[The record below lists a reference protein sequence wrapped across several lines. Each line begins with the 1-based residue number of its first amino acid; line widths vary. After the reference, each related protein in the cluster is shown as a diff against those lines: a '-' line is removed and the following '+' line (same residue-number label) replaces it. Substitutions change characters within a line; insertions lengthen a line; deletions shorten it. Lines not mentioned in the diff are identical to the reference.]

1 MSNSFSKRLGLLGVS
16 LITEGSR
23 MPCIRQYPVGV
34 AWYTLRMNVRRELQ
48 DVVAATTGDVQP
60 KIERTPRPEFGDYA
74 TNVALSVAQQSGA
87 MPRDTAH
94 ALALKIAAQKSPTIA
109 KVEVAG
115 PGFLNLTLADTWL
128 VAQAKA
134 VAKTV
139 APLAKSDAYKGQ
151 RAHLEFISANPTGP
165 LTLANARGGFLG
177 DVLGNVLER
186 VGYKVYREYYVNDRG
201 VQVSVLAESVLRRYF
216 QQQGITIDY
225 PATCYQGV
233 YVDELARKLKLPNYK
248 MTDVAKLGEIRDK
261 IKDKVVAT
269 MLKEIQR
276 VVTKVMGIAFD
287 NWLSEKTLVT
297 PGILEKLLAALREKG
312 LVYEKDG
319 ATWLAT
325 TKYGDDKD
333 RVLTKADGEMTYFL
347 PDIVNHWL
355 KFTKHK
361 ANVAINILGADH
373 HGYTGRMHAALM
385 GLGIEDSTH
394 VFRPIII
401 QFVRLLRDGQEV
413 KMSKR
418 RGTYI
423 EAEEVVQEVGLD
435 AARFFFL
442 MYDVNTHMDF
452 NLDLAKERSEKNPV
466 YYVQYA
472 HARLCSILAKTKGAR
487 VAKGDSPLH
496 PVSRKLILELL
507 RWPEVLEDVSRDY
520 GCQRIPQYA
529 LDLARTFHDFY
540 TQVRVIDND
549 TVQPLPLT
557 LVHATKNVLADVLAT
572 LGITAPVKM

>member
-1 MSNSFSKRLGLLGVS
+1 
-16 LITEGSR
+16 
-23 MPCIRQYPVGV
+23 
-34 AWYTLRMNVRRELQ
+34 MNVRSELQ
-48 DVVAATTGDVQP
+48 GIVAKVSGVQSP

-74 TNVALSVAQQSGA
+74 TNVALSVAQRNDARSHDSAQ
-87 MPRDTAH
+87 T
-94 ALALKIAAQKSPTIA
+94 LALKIAAQKSPLIA
-109 KVEVAG
+109 SVKVAG
-115 PGFLNLTLADTWL
+115 PGFLNLSLDDVWL
-128 VAQAKA
+128 TTQAKGI
-134 VAKTV
+134 
-139 APLAKSDAYKGQ
+139 AKSAARLSRSTQYKS
-151 RAHLEFISANPTGP
+151 RNAHVEFISANPTGP

-186 VGYKVYREYYVNDRG
+186 VGYKVLREYYVNDRG

-225 PATCYQGV
+225 PETCYQGV
-233 YVDELARKLKLPNYK
+233 YVDELAGKLKLPNYK

-276 VVTKVMGIAFD
+276 VVTKDMRITFD
-287 NWLSEKTLVT
+287 SWFSEKSLVSS
-297 PGILEKLLAALREKG
+297 GIIEKVVSVLRQKG
-312 LVYEKDG
+312 MVFEREG

-333 RVLTKADGEMTYFL
+333 RVLVKADGEMTYFL
-347 PDIVNHWL
+347 PDIAYHWL

-373 HGYTGRMHAALM
+373 HGYIGRMHAALK
-385 GLGIEDSTH
+385 GLGVEDADH
-394 VFRPIII
+394 QFQPIII

-418 RGTYI
+418 RGTYV

-442 MYDVNTHMDF
+442 MYDVRTHMDF
-452 NLDLAKERSEKNPV
+452 NLDVAKERSEKNPV

-472 HARLCSILAKTKGAR
+472 HARICSILAKASTQR
-487 VAKGDSPLH
+487 VARERAGALH
-496 PVSRKLILELL
+496 PASRKLILELL
-507 RWPEVLEDVSRDY
+507 RWPEVLEDTARDY
-520 GCQRIPQYA
+520 AVQRIPQYA
-529 LDLARTFHDFY
+529 LDIARTFHDFY
-540 TQVRVIDND
+540 TQVRVIDANH
-549 TVQPLPLT
+549 VQAFPLALIR
-557 LVHATKNVLADVLAT
+557 ATKNVLQDVLET
-572 LGITAPVKM
+572 LGIRAPEKM

>member
-1 MSNSFSKRLGLLGVS
+1 
-16 LITEGSR
+16 
-23 MPCIRQYPVGV
+23 
-34 AWYTLRMNVRRELQ
+34 MNVRTELQ
-48 DVVAATTGDVQP
+48 EFVAKVAGILQP

-74 TNVALSVAQQSGA
+74 TNVALSVAQKQN
-87 MPRDTAH
+87 
-94 ALALKIAAQKSPTIA
+94 ALPHDVAQQLSLRLAATKHELIS
-109 KVEVAG
+109 KVDVAG
-115 PGFLNLTLADTWL
+115 PGFINITISDAWLAEQGQGI
-128 VAQAKA
+128 AKSAKA
-134 VAKTV
+134 LT
-139 APLAKSDAYKGQ
+139 KSAAYKGQ
-151 RAHLEFISANPTGP
+151 HAHLEFISANPTGP

-225 PATCYQGV
+225 PETCYQGV
-233 YVDELARKLKLPNYK
+233 YIEELARKLKLPNYK
-248 MTDVAKLGEIRDK
+248 MTDVAKLAEIRDK

-276 VVTKVMGIAFD
+276 VVTKAMHIDFD
-287 NWLSEKTLVT
+287 NWLSEKTLVA
-297 PGILEKLLAALREKG
+297 PGILDKLVATLKAKG

-373 HGYTGRMHAALM
+373 HGYTGRMHAALK
-385 GLGIEDSTH
+385 GLGVVDEQHI
-394 VFRPIII
+394 FQPLII
-401 QFVRLLRDGQEV
+401 QFVRLIRDGKEV

-418 RGTYI
+418 RGTYV
-423 EAEEVVQEVGLD
+423 EAEEVIQEVGLD
-435 AARFFFL
+435 AARFFFM
-442 MYDVNTHMDF
+442 MYDIKTHLDF
-452 NLDLAKERSEKNPV
+452 NLDVAKERSEKNPV

-472 HARLCSILAKTKGAR
+472 HARMCSILAKVGKTKIAKSKGGA
-487 VAKGDSPLH
+487 LH
-496 PVSRKLILELL
+496 PSARKLILELL

-520 GCQRIPQYA
+520 SCQRIPQYA
-529 LDLARTFHDFY
+529 IELARTFHEFY

-549 TVQPLPLT
+549 TVQALPFT
-557 LVHATKNVLADVLAT
+557 LVHATKNVLADVLDT
-572 LGITAPVKM
+572 LGVSAPRKM